1 MTWVDWFRQHNW
13 NAKWKN
19 SAGAIVLI
27 AVGGFFGANAR
38 YGIELLYPGLPSTFM
53 ANVTGS
59 FLLGIIVYESIYT
72 GRLSEQS
79 RLLIS
84 TGFLS
89 SYTTYSTF
97 AYETVAVEPL
107 LGLVNVT
114 ATYAFGFI
122 GVVAGRWIALQ
133 IRGGSY
139 D

>member
-1 MTWVDWFRQHNW
+1 MTWIGWFRQHDW
-13 NAKWKN
+13 SAKWKN
-19 SAGAIVLI
+19 SAGAVVLI

-38 YGIELLYPGLPSTFM
+38 YGIGLLYPGLPGTFI

-59 FLLGIIVYESIYT
+59 FLLGIIVYELIYT
-72 GRLSEQS
+72 GYLSEQS

-84 TGFLS
+84 TGFMS

-97 AYETVAVEPL
+97 AYETVTAEPL

-114 ATYAFGFI
+114 VTYASGFV

-133 IRGGSY
+133 IRGASY